1 MTIKYTESS
10 GIKILNATGY
20 DKAYRAVNKVVET
33 KQIFAPIPE
42 D

>member
-20 DKAYRAVNKVVET
+20 DKAYRAVNKVVEA
-33 KQIFAPIPE
+33 KQIVAPIPE